1 MRIAI
6 FTQNDQLYL
15 NRYIEGLIRRLQVE
29 NEIVVVGLLIH
40 LHSIKNEAQEKVI
53 STIKIFGIRFFIY
66 YSLKYLRRKLFS
78 YNIQTICEKQNISF
92 KIVTTSINS
101 KVNIEKIEQLDVDLI
116 ISLSCNQIFK
126 QRLLETP
133 KKGCINLHCSAL
145 PRYRGL
151 MPSFWTIFH
160 EETVSAATVF
170 YIDSGIDTGPII
182 VQDMVDIR
190 GLNQEEVINVTKQ
203 VGISSICEAVNRISE
218 GMS

>member
-1 MRIAI
+1 MK
-6 FTQNDQLYL
+6 
-15 NRYIEGLIRRLQVE
+15 
-29 NEIVVVGLLIH
+29 
-40 LHSIKNEAQEKVI
+40 S
-53 STIKIFGIRFFIY
+53 KIFL
-66 YSLKYLRRKLFS
+66 LKSDNFNQFER
-78 YNIQTICEKQNISF
+78 
-92 KIVTTSINS
+92 
-101 KVNIEKIEQLDVDLI
+101 NIEKIEQLDVDLI

-182 VQDMVDIR
+182 VQDLVDIR
-190 GLNQEEVINVTKQ
+190 GLNQEEVINLTKQ

-218 GMS
+218 GTVELVENDNENSSYFGFPTRQDVRLFRKKGDVFFEYSDV